1 VVNGSAVVNF
11 GRQAVTRVICRN
23 PANAAFA
30 LIALHGT
37 AVVKNQFVQEAT
49 SRKAS
54 EPKGR
59 TKTMKSVNRK
69 VLLSLLGIA
78 IATPFLVIAIVAGA
92 QVTVIADSLQGELLV
107 VALALGGIFASM
119 GEGRISLRGEK
130 ALATQRRLD
139 TKPDTNL
146 HGASALTHG
155 Y

>member
-1 VVNGSAVVNF
+1 
-11 GRQAVTRVICRN
+11 
-23 PANAAFA
+23 
-30 LIALHGT
+30 
-37 AVVKNQFVQEAT
+37 
-49 SRKAS
+49 
-54 EPKGR
+54 
-59 TKTMKSVNRK
+59 MKSVNRK